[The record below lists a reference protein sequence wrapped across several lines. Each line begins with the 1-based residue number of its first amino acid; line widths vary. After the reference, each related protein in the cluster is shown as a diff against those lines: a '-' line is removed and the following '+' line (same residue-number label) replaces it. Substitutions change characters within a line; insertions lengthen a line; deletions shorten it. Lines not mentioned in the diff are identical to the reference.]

1 MISISD
7 LKYSTPNTPQ
17 IDFPQ
22 FNEGQKVKCEFT
34 LNFNYNLNSTFDAQF
49 LVTAQ
54 NQITWLNGSFVGK
67 VVSGDTVDLDAVIQG
82 GTNVNVTG
90 IVANVSGNV
99 LTFTTNIFAAGE
111 VNLLFPQGVNEQ
123 MFLVNTTRTKP
134 LQLDIFF
141 NLIPQN
147 ASPSNASLWDNS
159 MVRLRINM
167 PSSDGVYN
175 FMQLGQR
182 SGSTFITSE
191 CSFEKDDN
199 DYFVTIVF
207 IPALGIEN
215 NDFSTPSWY
224 NGIQTV
230 KPNINVVG
238 YNQVGNP
245 NNFISANFNQL
256 SNIGWYNEWYNEG
269 ENNFTISDFLIE
281 DAITNPMPTLSHN
294 TDNHVSFKI
303 SHDEG
308 VSEDIQV
315 SIYNFFPFSQTKN
328 NNWTRLQNQIGSL
341 YPSNETLIFGEKVGA
356 YCKIENLV
364 VTDDSGDKLVEFDVV
379 FNPEFLD
386 FVLFEPTQYRLA
398 VNVSNA
404 ETFNENVTLILSQN
418 TWSNFVPPPTPIGG
432 RDPGF
437 LYFFQNI
444 GDETVENYSGCTEDD
459 FLFTTKFDLPKNTVF
474 NNFVMSIE
482 VRRNSDDALIVKLQE
497 TLLDF
502 NSIPIVNGIYQF
514 NNSIGFPQYLDA
526 PNRNAITL
534 NLTGETTS
542 ITYGVE
548 FIASLMAGWRDWLPL
563 INALPD
569 FYDFNLPLNGQSREW
584 VNYLRLAGYEI
595 RLRLDFNSPTGQLF
609 LDKEITLLDYNEYTD
624 SSCLIEL
631 VDSLGNVQPVVN
643 GEIIALNNAFY
654 TIRATHTVTGMVIED
669 YDVIHGYIGLRPN
682 NGEPMKRISTAHDW
696 TNLNMPLQPLANET
710 RAVGTVLSADTYR
723 VECRVYSSDLGSLTT
738 IVSGFKNPKYPNF
751 WVFAD
756 WADLG
761 VTDEGTFIAW
771 IEANSDYTVDSVTDF
786 SLVGFEL
793 KCNISASAGGGENLD
808 LSTLGITEVKAIGN
822 GFEDITTIN
831 LNNNIITEF
840 NPVLPLPD
848 SLKGL
853 FLENNIIAEFNP
865 VLPLPLGLLE
875 LYLDDNNIS
884 DWSLSLPWINSQPAF
899 DDPCDIYTDNNP
911 STAIGTSFETIA
923 ITKNA
928 TIVE

>member
-7 LKYSTPNTPQ
+7 LKYSTPNTPEV
-17 IDFPQ
+17 DFPQ

-34 LNFNYNLNSTFDAQF
+34 LNFNYNLNSSFDAQF

-67 VVSGDTVDLDAVIQG
+67 VVSGDTVDLDAVIQV
-82 GTNVNVTG
+82 GTNINVTG
-90 IVANVSGNV
+90 IVANVTGNV
-99 LTFTTNIFAAGE
+99 LTFTTNIFTTSE
-111 VNLLFPQGVNEQ
+111 VNLLFPQGDNEQ

-141 NLIPQN
+141 NLIPQS
-147 ASPSNASLWDNS
+147 AAPSNASLWDNS
-159 MVRLRINM
+159 INRLRVNM

-175 FMQLGQR
+175 FTQLGQK
-182 SGSTFITSE
+182 SGTTFIMSE
-191 CSFEKDDN
+191 CSFEKEDD

-207 IPALGIEN
+207 IPALSIEN

-224 NGIQTV
+224 NGVQTV

-238 YNQVGNP
+238 YNQIGNP

-256 SNIGWYNEWYNEG
+256 SNVGWYNEWYNEG
-269 ENNFTISDFLIE
+269 VNNFVISDLLIE
-281 DAITNPMPTLSHN
+281 DGATNSMPTLSHN
-294 TDNHVSFKI
+294 TDNHVSFKV
-303 SHDEG
+303 SHADG
-308 VSEDIQV
+308 VSEDVQV
-315 SIYNFFPFSQTKN
+315 SIYNFFPFAQTKN
-328 NNWTRLQNQIGSL
+328 NAFTRLQNQIGSL
-341 YPSNETLIFGEKVGA
+341 YPSNETLIFGEKFDA
-356 YCKIENLV
+356 FCKIENLV
-364 VTDDSGDKLVEFDVV
+364 ITDDSGDKLVEFDVV
-379 FNPEFLD
+379 FNDEFVD
-386 FVLFEPTQYRLA
+386 FVTFEPTLYRLA
-398 VNVSNA
+398 VNVSND
-404 ETFNENVTLILSQN
+404 ETFDENVTLILSQN
-418 TWSNFVPPPTPIGG
+418 TWSNFVQPPTPIGG
-432 RDPGF
+432 REPGF
-437 LYFFQNI
+437 LYFYQNI
-444 GDETVENYSGCTEDD
+444 GDNTVENYSGCTEDD

-502 NSIPIVNGIYQF
+502 NSIPVVNGIYQF
-514 NNSIGFPQYLDA
+514 NNSIGFPQYLDS

-548 FIASLMAGWRDWLPL
+548 FIASLMANWRDWLPL

-569 FYDFNLPLNGQSREW
+569 FYDFSLPLNGQSREW

-609 LDKEITLLDYNEYTD
+609 LDKEITLLDYNEDPKST
-624 SSCLIEL
+624 CLIEL

-669 YDVIHGYIGLRPN
+669 YDIIHGYIGLRPN

-696 TNLNMPLQPLANET
+696 TNLNMPLQPLSNET
-710 RAVGTVLSADTYR
+710 RAVGTVISSDTYR

-761 VTDEGTFIAW
+761 VTNQATFIAW
-771 IEANSDYTVDSVTDF
+771 IEANSNYTVDLVTDF
-786 SLVGFEL
+786 SLIGFEL
-793 KCNISASAGGGENLD
+793 KCNITAIGGSD
-808 LSTLGITEVKAIGN
+808 LEIGSNGITEVKTIGN
-822 GFEDITTIN
+822 GFDSLQN
-831 LNNNIITEF
+831 LDLSGNVLTEF
-840 NPVLPLPD
+840 NPILPLPNT
-848 SLKGL
+848 LQNLALAFQNLTK
-853 FLENNIIAEFNP
+853 FNP
-865 VLPLPLGLLE
+865 ELPLPISLQ
-875 LYLDDNNIS
+875 YLDLIDNNIS

-899 DDPCDIYTDNNP
+899 DDPCTIFTETNP
-911 STAIGTSFETIA
+911 STAIGTDFETIA
-923 ITKNA
+923 NTKNA
-928 TIVE
+928 TIIG